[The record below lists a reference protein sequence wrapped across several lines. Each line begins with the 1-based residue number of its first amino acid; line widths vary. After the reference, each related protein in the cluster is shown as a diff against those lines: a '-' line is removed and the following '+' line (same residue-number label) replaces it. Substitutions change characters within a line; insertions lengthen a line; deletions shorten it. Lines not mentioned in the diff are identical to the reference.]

1 MLPITLENHHNIK
14 ISKNYRM
21 KTIKNHLL
29 IVLISMLVLA
39 CNNKESKTDAPEN
52 NTTEKST
59 TPKKISSIN
68 SPCDLISMEE
78 VKSMFSVELPIENKD
93 VVYTYPTCIYRWED
107 GKIATSVSFG
117 GQEIKSTRPSE
128 VLIVMVKNANEAMF
142 KQSTTVYKQP
152 QQISNLGSLA
162 VWDSRISQLTFLS
175 NNYMFHVHVKVSNN
189 DTENKEK
196 AVEVSKLI
204 IGKL

>member
-1 MLPITLENHHNIK
+1 
-14 ISKNYRM
+14 M
-21 KTIKNHLL
+21 KTIKVNSL
-29 IVLISMLVLA
+29 IFLFTMLVLA
-39 CNNKESKTDAPEN
+39 CNNKENKTDTPEN

-78 VKSMFSVELPIENKD
+78 VKSMFAVELPIENKD
-93 VVYTYPTCIYRWED
+93 VVYTYPTCIYRWEE
-107 GKIATSVSFG
+107 GKFTKSVTFG

-162 VWDSRISQLTFLS
+162 VWDSRISQLTILS